1 MCRGRSSAYGENY
14 LGDLFNASIF
24 IDNLEVYFYDEYLKE
39 RPKYH
44 DGTWVKALGMR
55 WRVIV

>member
-1 MCRGRSSAYGENY
+1 MRMVFDSSWANSIEIVFESVRLLQLVPPGENY

-24 IDNLEVYFYDEYLKE
+24 IDNLEVY
-39 RPKYH
+39 
-44 DGTWVKALGMR
+44 TLGMR